1 MPFIMGMRMASIMTI
16 MIMGMKDEIM
26 LVQSLVCAG
35 YTPETVPYW
44 YCWGRKACCAYIFYL
59 LD

>member
-35 YTPETVPYW
+35 Y
-44 YCWGRKACCAYIFYL
+44 ISYL